1 MAGNSPSMTAGAGR
15 SFWLR
20 QFRLWHWI
28 SAAISLAGMFLFA
41 VTGLTLNNAALFS
54 ARPETTELSAEL
66 PADLLSRLAALPEET
81 DAAVPDEIAAWAAS
95 EFRVVL
101 AGRAT
106 ETSPDEVYI
115 ALPRPGGDA
124 WLAIDRASGLVTYR
138 RTDSG
143 WLAYLN
149 DLHKGRNAGPVWSWF
164 IDILAVACIIFTATG
179 LGLLW
184 MHARIRPATWP
195 LGWASLALPLIIA
208 LLFVH

>member
-106 ETSPDEVYI
+106 ETSPEEVYI

-124 WLAIDRASGLVTYR
+124 WLTIEREGGLATHEVTTR
-138 RTDSG
+138 G
-143 WLAYLN
+143 WISYLN
-149 DLHKGRNAGPVWSWF
+149 DLHKGRNTGAAWSWF
-164 IDILAVACIIFTATG
+164 IDIFAGACLVFCLTG
-179 LGLLW
+179 LVLLQL
-184 MHARIRPATWP
+184 HARTRPATWP
-195 LGWASLALPLIIA
+195 LVGLGVVAPLVLAI
-208 LLFVH
+208 LFIH